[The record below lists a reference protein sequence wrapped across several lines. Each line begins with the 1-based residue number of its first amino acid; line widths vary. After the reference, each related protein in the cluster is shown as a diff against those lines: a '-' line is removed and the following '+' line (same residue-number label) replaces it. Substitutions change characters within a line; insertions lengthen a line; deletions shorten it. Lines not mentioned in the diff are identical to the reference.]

1 MTCVSHA
8 RNPGKEIPLLS
19 GLPLFDWR
27 APAPTLASPR
37 INVAARL
44 SLRTGL
50 PLGVVLAHVELA
62 GLGIPEGC

>member
-1 MTCVSHA
+1 MNCVTHA
-8 RNPGKEIPLLS
+8 RNPGKEIPPLS

-27 APAPTLASPR
+27 PPAPALASPR
-37 INVAARL
+37 ITVAARL

>member
-1 MTCVSHA
+1 MTCVSHT
-8 RNPGKEIPLLS
+8 RNPGKEIPPLS
-19 GLPLFDWR
+19 GLPLLDWR
-27 APAPTLASPR
+27 PPAPVQASPR
-37 INVAARL
+37 ITVAARL

>member
-1 MTCVSHA
+1 MNCVTHA
-8 RNPGKEIPLLS
+8 RNPGKEIPPLS

-27 APAPTLASPR
+27 PPSPLPTSPR